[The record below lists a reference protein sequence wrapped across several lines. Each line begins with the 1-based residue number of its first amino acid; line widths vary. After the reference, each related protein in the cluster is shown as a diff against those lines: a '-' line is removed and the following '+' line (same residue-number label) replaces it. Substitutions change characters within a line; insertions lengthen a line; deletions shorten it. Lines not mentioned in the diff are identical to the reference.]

1 MPQDN
6 ESIVSTVNDGDTKE
20 KINISISNLIAKN
33 TNHSSI
39 VRFNSNYRA
48 IFDFDL
54 NSGSNALTWGAADKQ
69 AKFVWTAPNGEQ
81 ETAVKDILFDGDT
94 GEYYCDIPIVENGAE
109 SMLIGAIGT
118 SATAHEVVQ
127 DKYLIDKG
135 LVDDVE
141 WTATH
146 YHPTQEGI
154 CNYITNN
161 NVMGVYIHLPRIERT
176 HDTLSIKLS
185 SEINISQYNT
195 LYYHVKDYK
204 APYNDSYGGTSI
216 QMLINE
222 QSTSLTTGLHK
233 IDITGD
239 TISIEILTAGEY
251 GYLPSTGEDYESY
264 ILFDKMWLTK
274 ENVEE
279 EEEEEEEDSS
289 LKNLYTTT
297 SAFVMCVQSIHEIGN
312 PTLGATDNGASTID
326 IDDTE
331 NAGVRITPDGYLLLN
346 CNQTTPGS
354 GASGESRPL
363 MTNGEV
369 ITYGVGKV
377 IPHEVSSELDENNNT
392 LINFVYNLAPIE
404 GTGEI
409 IRGPGITNISFDS
422 ETGYLTIYYS
432 DNKKFTIEQSLI
444 GPQGPKGDP
453 GQDGEVSYE
462 YINEHFTTS
471 YDSTNKKLTLNI
483 NYPLI

>member
-6 ESIVSTVNDGDTKE
+6 ESIVSTVSDGDTKE

-54 NSGSNALTWGAADKQ
+54 NSGSNALTWGAAEKQ
-69 AKFVWTAPNGEQ
+69 AKFVWTAPNGDERTEVEKIYFDENTQ
-81 ETAVKDILFDGDT
+81 EFYA
-94 GEYYCDIPIVENGAE
+94 DIPCVENGAE

-118 SATAHEVVQ
+118 AT
-127 DKYLIDKG
+127 
-135 LVDDVE
+135 
-141 WTATH
+141 
-146 YHPTQEGI
+146 
-154 CNYITNN
+154 
-161 NVMGVYIHLPRIERT
+161 
-176 HDTLSIKLS
+176 
-185 SEINISQYNT
+185 INGEE
-195 LYYHVKDYK
+195 K
-204 APYNDSYGGTSI
+204 A
-216 QMLINE
+216 
-222 QSTSLTTGLHK
+222 
-233 IDITGD
+233 
-239 TISIEILTAGEY
+239 
-251 GYLPSTGEDYESY
+251 
-264 ILFDKMWLTK
+264 
-274 ENVEE
+274 
-279 EEEEEEEDSS
+279 
-289 LKNLYTTT
+289 LYTTT
-297 SAFVMCVQSIHEIGN
+297 SAFVMCIQSIHEIGSPALG
-312 PTLGATDNGASTID
+312 PTGDGSIAID

-354 GASGESRPL
+354 GAPGESRPL

-392 LINFVYNLAPIE
+392 LINFVYNLAPTE

-422 ETGYLTIYYS
+422 ETGYLTIDYS
-432 DNKKFTIEQSLI
+432 DDQSFTIEQSLI
-444 GPQGPKGDP
+444 GPQGPQGEP
-453 GQDGEVSYE
+453 GQDGEVSYN
-462 YINEHFTTS
+462 YIDNHFTTS

>member
-6 ESIVSTVNDGDTKE
+6 ESIVSTVSEGDTKE
-20 KINISISNLIAKN
+20 KINISVSNLIAKN

-81 ETAVKDILFDGDT
+81 ETAVKDILFDDDT
-94 GEYYCDIPIVENGAE
+94 KEYYCDIPIVENGAE

-135 LVDDVE
+135 LVDGVE

-161 NVMGVYIHLPRIERT
+161 TMGVYIRLPRTENT
-176 HDTLSIKLS
+176 HDQLIINLS
-185 SEINISQYNT
+185 SEIDVSQYDT
-195 LYYHVKDYK
+195 LYYHVKSYK
-204 APYNDSYGGTSI
+204 APYNDNYGGTSI
-216 QMLINE
+216 QMLVNG
-222 QSTSLTTGLHK
+222 QSTSFTIGLHK

-264 ILFDKMWLTK
+264 MLFDEMWLTK
-274 ENVEE
+274 ENV
-279 EEEEEEEDSS
+279 EEEDSS

-312 PTLGATDNGASTID
+312 PTLGVTDNGASTID

-331 NAGVRITPDGYLLLN
+331 NAGVRITTDGYLVLN

-354 GASGESRPL
+354 GAPGESRPL

-369 ITYGVGKV
+369 LTYGVGKV
-377 IPHEVSSELDENNNT
+377 IPYEVSSELDSNNNT
-392 LINFVYNLAPIE
+392 LINFVYDLAPMQ
-404 GTGEI
+404 GTGKI

-432 DNKKFTIEQSLI
+432 DNEKFTIEQSLI
-444 GPQGPKGDP
+444 GPRGPKGDP
-453 GQDGEVSYE
+453 GQDGEVSYN
-462 YINEHFTTS
+462 YIDNHFTTS

-483 NYPLI
+483 NYPLT

>member
-6 ESIVSTVNDGDTKE
+6 ESIVSTVSDGDTKE

-33 TNHSSI
+33 TNHSFI
-39 VRFNSNYRA
+39 VRCNSNYRA

-69 AKFVWTAPNGEQ
+69 AKFVWTAPNGEE
-81 ETAVKDILFDGDT
+81 ETAVKDILFDSDT
-94 GEYYCDIPIVENGAE
+94 NEYYCDIPIVENGAE
-109 SMLIGAIGT
+109 CMLIGAIGT

-127 DKYLIDKG
+127 DKYLIDNG
-135 LVDDVE
+135 LVDGVE

-154 CNYITNN
+154 CDYIINN
-161 NVMGVYIHLPRIERT
+161 NVMGVYIRLPRTENS
-176 HDTLSIKLS
+176 HDQLLINLS
-185 SEINISQYNT
+185 SEIDVSQYDT
-195 LYYHVKDYK
+195 LYYHVKSYK
-204 APYNDSYGGTSI
+204 APYYDDYGGTYI
-216 QMLINE
+216 QMLVNE

-233 IDITGD
+233 IDITGN

-251 GYLPSTGEDYESY
+251 GDLPSTGEDYESY
-264 ILFDKMWLTK
+264 MLFDRMWLTK
-274 ENVEE
+274 ENV
-279 EEEEEEEDSS
+279 EEEEEEDSS

-297 SAFVMCVQSIHEIGN
+297 SAFVMCVQSIHEVGN
-312 PTLGATDNGASTID
+312 PTLGVTDNGASTID

-331 NAGVRITPDGYLLLN
+331 NAGVRITSDGYLVLN

-354 GASGESRPL
+354 GAPGESRPL

-369 ITYGVGKV
+369 LTYGVGKV
-377 IPHEVSSELDENNNT
+377 IPHEVTSELDENNNT
-392 LINFVYNLAPIE
+392 LINFVYNLAPMQ

-432 DNKKFTIEQSLI
+432 DNEEFTIEQSLI
-444 GPQGPKGDP
+444 GPQGPQGPQGEP
-453 GQDGEVSYE
+453 GQDGEVSYN
-462 YINEHFTTS
+462 YINNHFTTS
-471 YDSTNKKLTLNI
+471 YDSANKKLILNI
-483 NYPLI
+483 NYPLT